1 MPKKKADET
10 VETQENKEWEEPRAQ
25 EAQPEPDPETKPE
38 PEAEAEPET
47 KPEPEAEAEPETKPE
62 PEAEAEPETKPE
74 PKAEAEPEQ
83 EKVQFRVQI
92 KDKKVALRT
101 SPEFRIDNS
110 NLFGIADQEGTR
122 LFDILE
128 VKNGYGR
135 VAYPAGTWISLDACI
150 KY

>member
-25 EAQPEPDPETKPE
+25 EAQPEPEQ
-38 PEAEAEPET
+38 
-47 KPEPEAEAEPETKPE
+47 ETKPE

>member
-1 MPKKKADET
+1 MPKKKET
-10 VETQENKEWEEPRAQ
+10 EETKELKEQEVQSEPETAPESGIQ
-25 EAQPEPDPETKPE
+25 SESEQIPEPETQPEPKQ
-38 PEAEAEPET
+38 ASEPET
-47 KPEPEAEAEPETKPE
+47 Q
-62 PEAEAEPETKPE
+62 
-74 PKAEAEPEQ
+74 PEQ

>member
-1 MPKKKADET
+1 MTKKKET
-10 VETQENKEWEEPRAQ
+10 EETKELKEQEVRLEQETAPESGIQSESEQIPEP
-25 EAQPEPDPETKPE
+25 ETQPEPKQ
-38 PEAEAEPET
+38 ASEPET
-47 KPEPEAEAEPETKPE
+47 Q
-62 PEAEAEPETKPE
+62 
-74 PKAEAEPEQ
+74 PEQ
-83 EKVQFRVQI
+83 EKVYFRVQI

-110 NLFGIADQEGTR
+110 NLFEIADQEATR

-135 VAYPAGTWISLDACI
+135 VAYPAGTWISLGACI

>member
-1 MPKKKADET
+1 MPKKKET
-10 VETQENKEWEEPRAQ
+10 EETKELKEQEVQSEPETAPESGIQ
-25 EAQPEPDPETKPE
+25 SESEQIPEPETQPEPKQ
-38 PEAEAEPET
+38 ASEPET
-47 KPEPEAEAEPETKPE
+47 Q
-62 PEAEAEPETKPE
+62 
-74 PKAEAEPEQ
+74 PEQ
-83 EKVQFRVQI
+83 EKVCFRVRI

-101 SPEFRIDNS
+101 SPEFKIDNS

>member
-10 VETQENKEWEEPRAQ
+10 VETQENKEWKEPEVQ
-25 EAQPEPDPETKPE
+25 EVQPETQSEPEQKTQPDP
-38 PEAEAEPET
+38 
-47 KPEPEAEAEPETKPE
+47 
-62 PEAEAEPETKPE
+62 
-74 PKAEAEPEQ
+74 EAEPEQ

-101 SPEFRIDNS
+101 SPEFKIDNS
-110 NLFGIADQEGTR
+110 NLFGIADQDGTR

>member
-1 MPKKKADET
+1 MPKKKET
-10 VETQENKEWEEPRAQ
+10 EETKELKEQEVQSE
-25 EAQPEPDPETKPE
+25 PETAPESGIQSESEQIPE
-38 PEAEAEPET
+38 PET
-47 KPEPEAEAEPETKPE
+47 Q
-62 PEAEAEPETKPE
+62 
-74 PKAEAEPEQ
+74 PEQ
-83 EKVQFRVQI
+83 EKVCFRVRI

-101 SPEFRIDNS
+101 SPEFKIDNS

>member
-10 VETQENKEWEEPRAQ
+10 VETQENKECKEPGAQ
-25 EAQPEPDPETKPE
+25 EVQPETQSELEQKTQPDPEAETEPE
-38 PEAEAEPET
+38 QKTQPDPEAET
-47 KPEPEAEAEPETKPE
+47 
-62 PEAEAEPETKPE
+62 
-74 PKAEAEPEQ
+74 EPEQ

-110 NLFGIADQEGTR
+110 NLFWIADQEGTR

>member
-1 MPKKKADET
+1 MPKKKEPDET
-10 VETQENKEWEEPRAQ
+10 KELKEQEVQSEPETAPESGIQSESEQIPEP
-25 EAQPEPDPETKPE
+25 ETQPEPKQ
-38 PEAEAEPET
+38 ASEPET
-47 KPEPEAEAEPETKPE
+47 Q
-62 PEAEAEPETKPE
+62 
-74 PKAEAEPEQ
+74 PEQ
-83 EKVQFRVQI
+83 EKVCFRVRI

-101 SPEFRIDNS
+101 SPEFKIDNS

>member
-10 VETQENKEWEEPRAQ
+10 VETQENKECKEPGAQ
-25 EAQPEPDPETKPE
+25 EVQPETQSELEQKTQPDPEAETEPE
-38 PEAEAEPET
+38 QKTQPDPEAET
-47 KPEPEAEAEPETKPE
+47 
-62 PEAEAEPETKPE
+62 
-74 PKAEAEPEQ
+74 EPEQ

-110 NLFGIADQEGTR
+110 NLFDIADQEGTR